1 MKKKLVKTIIILTA
15 ALTFTACGKK
25 GGSISENL
33 INDDPT
39 AIDMTGALTEPMG
52 DTDTT
57 DYSEIDEGE
66 SVTGL
71 YTSVAQDGET
81 ASENTI
87 SDNAVSDNLIGA
99 EPVSDNALPQTE
111 GDLTEGDLTAGDE
124 MPAAPVYNEQ
134 HNDKMIFVN
143 TTGMKLTHI
152 YVTLSTG
159 TMTEFDILNTEN
171 LSDGS
176 EFVYSMTDKSALYS
190 ATDLSISVKA
200 SGKNGDEIDFGTVRI
215 YDPDKMTIVLTG
227 SDKNGYSMYMGQ

>member
-1 MKKKLVKTIIILTA
+1 MKRKLVKTIIILTA

-57 DYSEIDEGE
+57 DNSEIDEAE
-66 SVTGL
+66 
-71 YTSVAQDGET
+71 
-81 ASENTI
+81 

-159 TMTEFDILNTEN
+159 TMTDFDILNTEN

>member
-1 MKKKLVKTIIILTA
+1 M
-15 ALTFTACGKK
+15 
-25 GGSISENL
+25 
-33 INDDPT
+33 
-39 AIDMTGALTEPMG
+39 
-52 DTDTT
+52 
-57 DYSEIDEGE
+57 
-66 SVTGL
+66 
-71 YTSVAQDGET
+71 AQDGET
-81 ASENTI
+81 ASENAI
-87 SDNAVSDNLIGA
+87 SDNAVSDNLISA
-99 EPVSDNALPQTE
+99 EPVSGNDVPESE
-111 GDLTEGDLTAGDE
+111 GDLAAADE

-134 HNDKMIFVN
+134 HNDKMVFVN

-159 TMTEFDILNTEN
+159 TMTDFDILNTEN

>member
-33 INDDPT
+33 INEDPT
-39 AIDMTGALTEPMG
+39 AIDMTGALTEPMTG
-52 DTDTT
+52 TDTT
-57 DYSEIDEGE
+57 DYGEIDEGE

-81 ASENTI
+81 ASENAI
-87 SDNAVSDNLIGA
+87 SDNAVSDNLISE
-99 EPVSDNALPQTE
+99 EPVSGNDVPE
-111 GDLTEGDLTAGDE
+111 SEGDLTAGDE

-159 TMTEFDILNTEN
+159 TMTDFDILNTEN

>member
-1 MKKKLVKTIIILTA
+1 MKRKIVKTIIILTA

-33 INDDPT
+33 INEDPT

-71 YTSVAQDGET
+71 YTSVTQGEDT
-81 ASENTI
+81 TSENAI
-87 SDNAVSDNLIGA
+87 SDNAVSDNLISA
-99 EPVSDNALPQTE
+99 EPVSGNDVPE
-111 GDLTEGDLTAGDE
+111 SEGDLTAGDE
-124 MPAAPVYNEQ
+124 MPAAPVYNEH
-134 HNDKMIFVN
+134 HNDKMVFVN

-159 TMTEFDILNTEN
+159 TMTDFDILNTEN

-200 SGKNGDEIDFGTVRI
+200 SGRNGDEIDFGTVRV

>member
-1 MKKKLVKTIIILTA
+1 MKRKLVKTIIILTA
-15 ALTFTACGKK
+15 ALTFTACGRK

-33 INDDPT
+33 INEDPT
-39 AIDMTGALTEPMG
+39 AIDMTGALTEPMTG
-52 DTDTT
+52 ADTT
-57 DYSEIDEGE
+57 DYGEIDEGE

-81 ASENTI
+81 ASENAI
-87 SDNAVSDNLIGA
+87 SDNAVSDNLISA
-99 EPVSDNALPQTE
+99 EPVSGNDVPESE
-111 GDLTEGDLTAGDE
+111 GDLTSGDE

-159 TMTEFDILNTEN
+159 TMTDFDILNTEN

-200 SGKNGDEIDFGTVRI
+200 TGRNGDEIDFGTVRI
-215 YDPDKMTIVLTG
+215 YDPDKMTIVLNG

>member
-33 INDDPT
+33 INEDPT
-39 AIDMTGALTEPMG
+39 AIDMTGALTEPMTG
-52 DTDTT
+52 TDTT
-57 DYSEIDEGE
+57 DYGEIDEGE

-81 ASENTI
+81 ASENAI
-87 SDNAVSDNLIGA
+87 SDNAVSDNLISE
-99 EPVSDNALPQTE
+99 EPVSGNDVPE
-111 GDLTEGDLTAGDE
+111 SEGDLTAGDE

-159 TMTEFDILNTEN
+159 TMTDFDILNTEN

-190 ATDLSISVKA
+190 ATYLSISVKA
-200 SGKNGDEIDFGTVRI
+200 TSRNGDEIDFGTVRI

>member
-1 MKKKLVKTIIILTA
+1 MKRKLVKTLIIITA

-33 INDDPT
+33 INEDPT
-39 AIDMTGALTEPMG
+39 AIDMTGALTEPMTG
-52 DTDTT
+52 ADTT
-57 DYSEIDEGE
+57 DYGEIDEGE

-87 SDNAVSDNLIGA
+87 SDNAVSDNLISA
-99 EPVSDNALPQTE
+99 EPVSGNDVPE
-111 GDLTEGDLTAGDE
+111 SEGDLTAGDE

-159 TMTEFDILNTEN
+159 TMTDFDILNTEN

-190 ATDLSISVKA
+190 VTDLSISVKA
-200 SGKNGDEIDFGTVRI
+200 SVKNGDEIDFGTVRV

>member
-1 MKKKLVKTIIILTA
+1 MKRKLVKTIIILTA

-33 INDDPT
+33 INEDPT
-39 AIDMTGALTEPMG
+39 AIDMTGALTEPMTG
-52 DTDTT
+52 TDTT

-71 YTSVAQDGET
+71 YTSVTQGEDT
-81 ASENTI
+81 TSENAI
-87 SDNAVSDNLIGA
+87 SDNAVSDNLISA
-99 EPVSDNALPQTE
+99 EPVSGNDVPE
-111 GDLTEGDLTAGDE
+111 SDGDLTAGDE

-134 HNDKMIFVN
+134 HNDKMVFVN

-159 TMTEFDILNTEN
+159 TMTDFDILNTEN

-200 SGKNGDEIDFGTVRI
+200 SGRNGDEIDFGTVRI